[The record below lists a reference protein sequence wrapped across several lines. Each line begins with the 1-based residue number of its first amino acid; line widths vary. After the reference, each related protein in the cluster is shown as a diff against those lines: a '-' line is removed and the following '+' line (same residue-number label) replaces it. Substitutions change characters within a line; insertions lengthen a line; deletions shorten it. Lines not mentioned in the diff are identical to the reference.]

1 MNQNDFKKLLEET
14 LEPIKQGLQRVK
26 DTQSEHTKVLDQHTK
41 VLEQHTETLN
51 QNTEI
56 LEKRVLPSVIETEV
70 TVKGYADAYK
80 TNKANIE
87 RLDDR
92 VAKLEN
98 RADIIPAPEF
108 TIQR

>member
-1 MNQNDFKKLLEET
+1 MNQDNFKKLLEET
-14 LEPIKQGLQRVK
+14 LEPIKKDLQEVK
-26 DTQSEHTKVLDQHTK
+26 KDLQEVKYTQAEH
-41 VLEQHTETLN
+41 
-51 QNTEI
+51 TEI
-56 LEKRVLPSVIETEV
+56 LGKRVLPSVITTET

-92 VAKLEN
+92 VIKLED
-98 RADIIPAPEF
+98 RAGITPAPEF